1 MASVNFKM
9 KYVFQLLIVI
19 IVSSCS
25 SKQTNSSKEKNQL
38 PNIVIIYTD
47 DQGYGDLSSY
57 GSMSMKTPNIDELGA
72 NGAKLTNFLNASST
86 CSPSRAALL
95 TGSYP
100 IRTGLVNVLWPRGGG
115 FGSDNSKTLKGLNP
129 NEITI
134 AEVLKNEG
142 YATAMSGKW
151 HLGDEIPFL
160 PLQQG
165 FETYFG
171 IPYSND
177 MNKSKL
183 PILLDNEVL
192 EIKPDQSKL
201 TERYTDF
208 AINFINNVDNDQPFF
223 LYLAHSMPHIPIF
236 ASEKF
241 KGKSKGGVYGDV
253 IEEIDFNVGRLINSL
268 KEKNIFDNT
277 VIIFTSDNGPWLSF
291 GSHAGSS
298 GELRGGKF
306 DVFEGG
312 YRVPCVISWP
322 NTIPAGT
329 QIDQLVSTIDL
340 LPTICAI
347 TGAKLPENKIDGIN
361 VLSILKNIPM
371 PELNNRFYFYHKS
384 EKFLGVQQ
392 GGWKYLA
399 PSTFNEILL
408 PGEDSMIGI
417 SIWEKEFPESLYDL
431 NTDVR
436 ELDNR
441 LEDFPEKAAF
451 LKQQLT
457 VFQKIIE
464 KERRPI
470 GEIERL

>member
-1 MASVNFKM
+1 MKKTFRIISFFEGISYLLLLFVAVPIKYFLGDEFYVKILGMPHGILFIGYIILAISIRKKM
-9 KYVFQLLIVI
+9 KWNL
-19 IVSSCS
+19 
-25 SKQTNSSKEKNQL
+25 
-38 PNIVIIYTD
+38 
-47 DQGYGDLSSY
+47 
-57 GSMSMKTPNIDELGA
+57 KTFL
-72 NGAKLTNFLNASST
+72 LNASST

-134 AEVLKNEG
+134 AEVLRNEG
-142 YATAMSGKW
+142 YVTAMSGKW

-165 FETYFG
+165 FDTYFG

-177 MNKSKL
+177 MNKEEL
-183 PILLDNEVL
+183 PILLDNEIL
-192 EIKPDQSKL
+192 EINPDHKL
-201 TERYTDF
+201 IKKL
-208 AINFINNVDNDQPFF
+208 AINFINDVDNDEPFF

-241 KGKSKGGVYGDV
+241 KGKSKGGLYGDV

-277 VIIFTSDNGPWLSF
+277 LIIFTSDNGPWLNF

-306 DVFEGG
+306 DIFEGG

-347 TGAKLPENKIDGIN
+347 TGAKLPINKIDGIN
-361 VLSILKNIPM
+361 VLSVLKNLPM
-371 PELNNRFYFYHKS
+371 PELNNRFYYYHKS
-384 EKFLGVQQ
+384 QEFLGVQQ
-392 GGWKYLA
+392 GNWKYLA
-399 PSTFNEILL
+399 PSTYNEILL
-408 PGEDSMIGI
+408 PGI
-417 SIWEKEFPESLYDL
+417 
-431 NTDVR
+431 
-436 ELDNR
+436 
-441 LEDFPEKAAF
+441 
-451 LKQQLT
+451 LKT
-457 VFQKIIE
+457 MVFQYGKKNFQNHYSI
-464 KERRPI
+464 
-470 GEIERL
+470 